1 MKSKIIFQ
9 ASEFLMFGCLM
20 LLDMA
25 LLAYLAYNYTYVK
38 IVDKSDDDQTSNN
51 NANMDNIPLEE
62 KPSTA
67 KDE

>member
-1 MKSKIIFQ
+1 MKSNIIFQ

-25 LLAYLAYNYTYVK
+25 LLAFLAYNYTYVK
-38 IVDKSDDDQTSNN
+38 IVDKSDDETSNN

-62 KPSTA
+62 KPSTT

>member
-1 MKSKIIFQ
+1 
-9 ASEFLMFGCLM
+9 M